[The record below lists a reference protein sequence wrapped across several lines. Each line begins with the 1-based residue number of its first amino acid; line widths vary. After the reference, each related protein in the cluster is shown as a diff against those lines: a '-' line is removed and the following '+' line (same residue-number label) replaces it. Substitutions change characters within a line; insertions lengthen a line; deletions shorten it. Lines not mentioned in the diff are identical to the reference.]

1 MALNEGENMVMPVT
15 PMGGYGNG
23 NGWSDAL
30 SALRNAMGSMP
41 EDQRREAQT
50 FIERM
55 ERR

>member
-1 MALNEGENMVMPVT
+1 MALGENENMVMPVT
-15 PMGGYGNG
+15 PMGRYSGHDEMT
-23 NGWSDAL
+23 DAL
-30 SALRNAMGSMP
+30 SALRNAMGSMS